1 MYTLLN
7 EMSNLLNKPFMNM
20 ANNAE
25 AIPVIGALAL
35 GLVGALAP
43 CQISGNI
50 SAITL
55 YGNRALQKSVNWIEI
70 LLFTLGKIVVFSAL
84 GFILWLLGNEVKP
97 VFIQIF
103 PWVRKTMG
111 PLMIIV
117 GLFMVGVIKIRWNTL
132 QIKITTK
139 KRKIGSFL
147 MGAMFALAFCPTMF
161 VLFFVSL
168 MPLVFSTSYGAIL
181 PAIFAIGTSF
191 PLILFVT
198 FIWFFG
204 FDGTL
209 LKRGR
214 KIGAYIQKAAG
225 VFMIFLGILDI
236 LTYW

>member
-7 EMSNLLNKPFMNM
+7 EMSNFLNKPFMNI

-55 YGNRALQKSVNWIEI
+55 YGNRALQKNVHWMEI
-70 LLFTLGKIVVFSAL
+70 LLFTLGKIVIFSAL
-84 GFILWLLGNEVKP
+84 GFMFWLLGNEVKP
-97 VFIQIF
+97 ILIQIF

-111 PLMIIV
+111 PLMITV
-117 GLFMVGVIKIRWNTL
+117 GLFMIGTIKISWKTP
-132 QIKITTK
+132 QIKVVTK
-139 KRKIGSFL
+139 KSRLGSFL
-147 MGAMFALAFCPTMF
+147 MGATFALAFCPTMF

-168 MPLVFSTSYGAIL
+168 MPLVLSTSYGAVL
-181 PAIFAIGTSF
+181 PAVFAIGTSF

-225 VFMIFLGILDI
+225 LFMIFLGVLDI

>member
-7 EMSNLLNKPFMNM
+7 EMSNLLNRPFLNM

-25 AIPVIGALAL
+25 AIPIIGALAL

-55 YGNRALQKSVNWIEI
+55 YGNRALQKSINWIEI
-70 LLFTLGKIVVFSAL
+70 LLFTLGKVIVFSAL
-84 GFILWLLGNEVKP
+84 GFIVWLLGNEVKP
-97 VFIQIF
+97 MLIQVF
-103 PWVRKTMG
+103 PWIRKTMG

-117 GLFMVGVIKIRWNTL
+117 GLFMIGVIKIRWNNP
-132 QIKITTK
+132 QIRVFTK
-139 KRKIGSFL
+139 KSRLGSFL
-147 MGAMFALAFCPTMF
+147 MGATFALAFCPTMF

-168 MPLVFSTSYGAIL
+168 MPLVLSTSYGAIL
-181 PAIFAIGTSF
+181 PGIFAIGTSF

-214 KIGAYIQKAAG
+214 KIGAHVQKAAG
-225 VFMIFLGILDI
+225 VFMIFLGLLDI
-236 LTYW
+236 FTYW

>member
-7 EMSNLLNKPFMNM
+7 DISNFLNKPFMNM
-20 ANNAE
+20 ANNSE
-25 AIPVIGALAL
+25 AIPIIGALAL

-55 YGNRALQKSVNWIEI
+55 YGNNALQKSINWMEI
-70 LLFTLGKIVVFSAL
+70 LLFTLGKVVVFSTL
-84 GFILWLLGNEVKP
+84 GLIVWLLGKEIEP
-97 VFIQIF
+97 MLIQVF
-103 PWVRKTMG
+103 PWIRKLMG
-111 PLMIIV
+111 PLMIAV
-117 GLFMVGVIKIRWNTL
+117 GLFMIGIVKIKWNAL
-132 QIKITTK
+132 QIKISPK
-139 KRKIGSFL
+139 KSKLGSFL
-147 MGAMFALAFCPTMF
+147 MGATFALAFCPTMF

-168 MPLVFSTSYGAIL
+168 MPLVLSTSYGAIL
-181 PAIFAIGTSF
+181 PGIFAIGTSF

-214 KIGAYIQKAAG
+214 KIGAYVQKAAG
-225 VFMIFLGILDI
+225 VFMIFLGVLDI